1 MASMKTGHKGDLSEL
16 IVLTEL
22 LRLNKEVAIPYGNRP
37 GYDLL
42 VKSSDGSW
50 KRLQVKT
57 AYSRTKR
64 GLSTY
69 CDFLRGSGKGKRR
82 FYTKDDFD
90 FLIAVRQDK
99 AQMWV
104 FPISQIVGRRC
115 TTVGMGSAGFMEFDL
130 L

>member
-1 MASMKTGHKGDLSEL
+1 MKTGHKGDLSEL

-22 LRLNKEVAIPYGNRP
+22 LRLNREVAIPYGNRP

-42 VKSSDGSW
+42 VKSIDGTW

-64 GLSTY
+64 GGSTY

-82 FYTKDDFD
+82 YYTKDDFD
-90 FLIAVRQDK
+90 FLVAVRQDK
-99 AQMWV
+99 SWIWT
-104 FPISQIVGRRC
+104 FPVKSIIGKRC
-115 TTVGMGSAGFMEFDL
+115 MTVGCGSAEFMGLDL
-130 L
+130 V